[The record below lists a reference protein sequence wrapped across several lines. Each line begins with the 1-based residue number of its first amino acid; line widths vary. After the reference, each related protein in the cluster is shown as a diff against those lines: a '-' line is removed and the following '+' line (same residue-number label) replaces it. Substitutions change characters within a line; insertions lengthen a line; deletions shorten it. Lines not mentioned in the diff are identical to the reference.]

1 VGTTEPPLDRPDKPL
16 SIGEQVTISGRIVWA
31 DSDDVL
37 VDLEGS
43 PLRLARIRIGLPFVR
58 RKAVP

>member
-1 VGTTEPPLDRPDKPL
+1 MGTTEPAPDHDKPL
-16 SIGEQVTISGRIVWA
+16 SIGEEVIIAGRVVWA

-43 PLRLARIRIGLPFVR
+43 PLRLARIKIGLPFVR
-58 RKAVP
+58 RKAAP